1 MRIVTFVVLAALS
14 SLSSPAFAC
23 KQLTKY
29 PQHLWGSTIGWWE
42 TYRVVE
48 IVEGRDDGFVVVVKR
63 NFRDKTDV
71 GKLTALRFIANEEA
85 HAVCG
90 ITLEA
95 GNTYLIRS
103 TSGTEPLL
111 ISRFDWLNV
120 PSTHP
125 KYDGYLQDL
134 EKAEVRRMY
143 IEADAVTRDT
153 QNNRVIVR
161 GNVRIYYDE
170 SFVLAEQVID
180 DRSTNELIAE
190 GGVVLRN
197 ADGSMTR
204 SDRFRL
210 TDDYRDMFRRVLIEH
225 GPALRH

>member
-1 MRIVTFVVLAALS
+1 M
-14 SLSSPAFAC
+14 
-23 KQLTKY
+23 
-29 PQHLWGSTIGWWE
+29 
-42 TYRVVE
+42 
-48 IVEGRDDGFVVVVKR
+48 VKR
-63 NFRDKTDV
+63 NFREKTDI
-71 GKLTALRFIANEEA
+71 GKLTALRFNEEA
-85 HAVCG
+85 HRCG

-95 GNTYLIRS
+95 GTTYLIRS
-103 TSGTEPLL
+103 TSGAEPLL
-111 ISRFDWLNV
+111 ISRFDWLNM

-134 EKAEVRRMY
+134 EKAEVRPMY

-161 GNVRIYYDE
+161 GSVTIYYDE
-170 SFVLAEQVID
+170 FFVLAEQVID

-197 ADGSMTR
+197 ADGSMTH

>member
-14 SLSSPAFAC
+14 SLNSPAFAC
-23 KQLTKY
+23 RELTRF

-42 TYRVVE
+42 TYRVVD
-48 IVEGRDDGFVVVVKR
+48 IVEARDEEFVVMVKR
-63 NFRDKTDV
+63 NFRDRTDI
-71 GKLTALRFIANEEA
+71 GKLTALRFNEEA
-85 HAVCG
+85 HRCG

-95 GNTYLIRS
+95 GKTYLIRS

-111 ISRFDWLNV
+111 ISRFDWLNM

-134 EKAEVRRMY
+134 EKAEVRPMY
-143 IEADAVTRDT
+143 IEADAVTHDT

-161 GNVRIYYDE
+161 GSVGIYYDRY
-170 SFVLAEQVID
+170 FVLAEQVID
-180 DRSTNELIAE
+180 DRGTNELIAE
-190 GGVVLRN
+190 GGVILRN
-197 ADGSMTR
+197 VDDSITR
-204 SDRFRL
+204 GDRVRL